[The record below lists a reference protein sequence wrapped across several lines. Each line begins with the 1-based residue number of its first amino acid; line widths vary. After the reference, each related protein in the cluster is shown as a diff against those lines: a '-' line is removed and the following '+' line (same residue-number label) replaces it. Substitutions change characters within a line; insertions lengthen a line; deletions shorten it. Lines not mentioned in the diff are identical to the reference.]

1 MEPRLPH
8 VTVNNMLVTN
18 SYKMDLL
25 EYFRALRHVGA
36 YRSDI
41 MRNMLI
47 ERFVTYLLNGDFD
60 RLISDDDY
68 YMLTTLLSRMSLL
81 CPRDTKHK
89 IKVVALHNK

>member
-1 MEPRLPH
+1 MQH
-8 VTVNNMLVTN
+8 VIVGDMLVTN

-25 EYFRALRHVGA
+25 EYFRALRHVGV

-41 MRNMLI
+41 MRNMLV

-68 YMLTTLLSRMSLL
+68 YMLTTLLSRVSQACLN
-81 CPRDTKHK
+81 DTKT
-89 IKVVALHNK
+89 

>member
-1 MEPRLPH
+1 MPH
-8 VTVNNMLVTN
+8 VIVDDMLVTN

-25 EYFRALRHVGA
+25 EYFRALRHVGV

-41 MRNMLI
+41 MRNMLV

-68 YMLTTLLSRMSLL
+68 YMLTTLLSRVS
-81 CPRDTKHK
+81 
-89 IKVVALHNK
+89 

>member
-1 MEPRLPH
+1 MPH
-8 VTVNNMLVTN
+8 VIVGDMSVTN

-25 EYFRALRHVGA
+25 EYFRTLRHVGV

-41 MRNMLI
+41 MKNVLI
-47 ERFVTYLLNGDFD
+47 ERFVTYLLDGDFD
-60 RLISDDDY
+60 QLISDDDY
-68 YMLTTLLSRMSLL
+68 YMLTTLLSRVSQL

>member
-1 MEPRLPH
+1 MPH
-8 VTVNNMLVTN
+8 VIVDDMLVTN

-25 EYFRALRHVGA
+25 EYFRALRHVGV

-41 MRNMLI
+41 MRNMLV

-68 YMLTTLLSRMSLL
+68 YMLTTLLSRVSQACLN
-81 CPRDTKHK
+81 DTKT
-89 IKVVALHNK
+89 

>member
-1 MEPRLPH
+1 MFA
-8 VTVNNMLVTN
+8 MN

-47 ERFVTYLLNGDFD
+47 ERFITYLLNGDFD

-68 YMLTTLLSRMSLL
+68 YMLTTLLSRVSQSCLN
-81 CPRDTKHK
+81 DTKHK

>member
-1 MEPRLPH
+1 MF
-8 VTVNNMLVTN
+8 VMN

-47 ERFVTYLLNGDFD
+47 ERFVTYLLNCDFD
-60 RLISDDDY
+60 RFISDDDY
-68 YMLTTLLSRMSLL
+68 YMLTTLLSRVS
-81 CPRDTKHK
+81 
-89 IKVVALHNK
+89 

>member
-1 MEPRLPH
+1 MKPRLQH
-8 VTVNNMLVTN
+8 VIVGDMLATN

-25 EYFRALRHVGA
+25 EYFRALRHVGV

-41 MRNMLI
+41 MRNMLV

-68 YMLTTLLSRMSLL
+68 YMLTTLLSRVSQACLN
-81 CPRDTKHK
+81 DTKT
-89 IKVVALHNK
+89 

>member
-1 MEPRLPH
+1 MLPH
-8 VTVNNMLVTN
+8 VTVGNMLVTN

-25 EYFRALRHVGA
+25 EYFRALRHVGV

-41 MRNMLI
+41 MRNVLI
-47 ERFVTYLLNGDFD
+47 ERFVTHLLDGDFD
-60 RLISDDDY
+60 KLISDDDY
-68 YMLTTLLSRMSLL
+68 YMLTTLLSRVSQL

>member
-1 MEPRLPH
+1 MPH
-8 VTVNNMLVTN
+8 VIVGDMSVTN

-25 EYFRALRHVGA
+25 EYFRTLRHVGV

-41 MRNMLI
+41 MKNVLI
-47 ERFVTYLLNGDFD
+47 ERFITYLLDGDFD
-60 RLISDDDY
+60 QLISDDDY
-68 YMLTTLLSRMSLL
+68 YMLTTLLSRVSQL

>member
-1 MEPRLPH
+1 MPH
-8 VTVNNMLVTN
+8 VIVGDMSVTN

-25 EYFRALRHVGA
+25 EYFRTLRHVGV

-41 MRNMLI
+41 MKNVLI
-47 ERFVTYLLNGDFD
+47 ERFVTYLLDGDFD
-60 RLISDDDY
+60 QLISDDNY
-68 YMLTTLLSRMSLL
+68 YMLTTLLSRVSQL